1 MSGNSKKKPRITS
14 VRGFI
19 DAAFRQ
25 PTDSEFFY
33 AYRGH
38 KSESYEILPSIL
50 RTAQGR
56 VQERRVFQELL
67 ATSSN
72 EFLNDN
78 NAFQRLVRAQHY
90 GLPTRLLDVTLNPLV
105 ALYFATEGLS
115 PQELADPDISSTAA
129 VLALKV
135 PWSAVK
141 YSDSDAVSCIANLA
155 YMAAEERRE
164 LRRLGGLT
172 IGNYNEEAVVDRLYQ
187 FIRAE
192 KPGFRPIINPTE
204 IRNTYFVNPRDSNNR
219 MIAQAGKFL
228 IYGERVSY
236 SHIGKDFNISAF
248 KIADSAKSTI
258 RGQLDQLSIN
268 GRTLFPE
275 VESAAK
281 YIRAK
286 FL

>member
-1 MSGNSKKKPRITS
+1 MAGLKKGARITS

-19 DAAFRQ
+19 GASFKQAAS
-25 PTDSEFFY
+25 DDFFY

-50 RTAQGR
+50 RAPQGIM
-56 VQERRVFQELL
+56 QERRVFQELL

-72 EFLNDN
+72 EFQEDS

-90 GLPTRLLDVTLNPLV
+90 GLPTRLLDITLNPLV
-105 ALYFATEGLS
+105 ALYFATDLLDNNEMSASLS
-115 PQELADPDISSTAA
+115 PHGQ
-129 VLALKV
+129 VLAFKI
-135 PWSAVK
+135 PWGGVK
-141 YSDSDAVSCIANLA
+141 YSDSDAVSCISNLA
-155 YMAAEERRE
+155 YMSAEERRE
-164 LRRLGGLT
+164 IRKLGSLSKAQF
-172 IGNYNEEAVVDRLYQ
+172 NAQPVVDRLHQ

-192 KPGFRPIINPTE
+192 KPGFRAEVEPTE
-204 IRNTYFVNPRDSNNR
+204 IQNTFFVNPKDSNNR
-219 MIAQAGKFL
+219 VIAQAGKFL
-228 IYGERVSY
+228 LYGERVNY
-236 SHIGKDFNISAF
+236 NHILKDFSVTSF
-248 KIADSAKSTI
+248 KISSSAKLVI
-258 RGQLDQLSIN
+258 REELDKLSIN